1 MADAHKLQEILLVE
15 DNPADVYLIQKAF
28 AECGPNFRLW
38 FVPNGQDAL
47 GFLRQEGPYIHA
59 PSPALILLDL
69 NIPKL
74 RGEELLV
81 ELRRLPAYQT
91 TPVVVLSAADEA
103 IAAPMVLGVGANAY
117 VRKPLTFH
125 EFFAAIHAIVN
136 RWLTSNAAS

>member
-1 MADAHKLQEILLVE
+1 MREVLLVE

-28 AECGPNFRLW
+28 ADCGNDIRLW

-47 GFLRQEGPYIHA
+47 GFLRKEGPFIHA
-59 PSPALILLDL
+59 PSPLLILLDL
-69 NIPKL
+69 NLPRL

-81 ELRRLPAYQT
+81 ELRYMPAYRD

-103 IAAPMVLGVGANAY
+103 IAAPTVLGVGANAY
-117 VRKPLTFH
+117 VQKPLTFA

-136 RWLTSNAAS
+136 QWLPPGEAPK